1 MIRLVLFDIDGTLI
15 RSGGAGVRAFGQ
27 AFASAF
33 DAPQATEG
41 VSFSGRTDH
50 ALLRECLTRIG
61 LETTPE
67 NVTRFF
73 VVYTKILQESLELIP
88 GEVCPGVDDWLS
100 ALKLL
105 PHRPAIGLLT
115 GNIQRGAELKLRR
128 YGLWHHFCF
137 GGYGDDHEDR
147 NRIAAA
153 AYDRG
158 AQHLGTALRGDEV
171 LVIGDTP
178 HDITCGRAIQA
189 KVLAVATGA
198 HSVAEL
204 TPHRA
209 DWLVQDLR
217 AIGPA
222 EICL

>member
-15 RSGGAGVRAFGQ
+15 RSGGAGVRAFKE
-27 AFASAF
+27 AFASVF
-33 DAPQATEG
+33 NSSQATEG

-61 LETTPE
+61 KEMTTE

-73 VVYTKILQESLELIP
+73 DAYTKLLQELLEVVP
-88 GEVCPGVDDWLS
+88 GEICPGVEDWIS
-100 ALKLL
+100 SLKTL
-105 PHRPAIGLLT
+105 PHQPEIGLLT
-115 GNIQRGAELKLRR
+115 GNIQRGAELKLTR
-128 YGLWHHFCF
+128 YGLWKHFYF

-147 NRIAAA
+147 NRIAATA
-153 AYDRG
+153 FDRG
-158 AQHLGTALRGDEV
+158 SRHLNTVLRGDEV

-198 HSVAEL
+198 HSMEEL

-209 DWLVQDLR
+209 DWLVQDLLR
-217 AIGPA
+217 ISPA